1 MSLETVK
8 CPYCGYVY
16 RTDVKKVLVD
26 GMTTVVRK
34 IKQGGVSKLGRE
46 EYIDL
51 TCPNCEE
58 EFEWQ
63 IT

>member
-1 MSLETVK
+1 MSLQTIK
-8 CPYCGYVY
+8 CLYCGYVF
-16 RTDVKKVLVD
+16 RVEVKKVLED
-26 GMTTVVRK
+26 GKTTVVRK
-34 IKQGGVSKLGRE
+34 IKQGGVSKQGQV

-51 TCPNCEE
+51 TCPNCGE